1 MAGRKRPV
9 LWSPEARVDLFAI
22 WNCYREEAGEAV
34 ADKVVRAIIE
44 KSELLER
51 HPFGGRLRDALR
63 PGMRSLLIDPYVI
76 FYRLQ
81 KDVPEIVRVLH
92 GHQDLDEIF
101 YGN

>member
-22 WNCYREEAGEAV
+22 WNYYREEAGEAV
-34 ADKVVRAIIE
+34 ADKVVRAMIE

-51 HPFGGRLRDALR
+51 HPFSGRSRDALR

-81 KDVPEIVRVLH
+81 KNIPEIVRVLH
-92 GHQDLDEIF
+92 GRQDLDDIF
-101 YGN
+101 SEE